1 MRDIVA
7 EKCDIVLTTC
17 LRYLAFI
24 YNKGARSLLVVCS
37 IANKFSE
44 DVLVDELLHDTF
56 TSLHLI
62 LLLVGLVAAT
72 AIGLL
77 RVVAATLG

>member
-17 LRYLAFI
+17 LHYLAFI
-24 YNKGARSLLVVCS
+24 NDKSARSLLVVCG

-56 TSLHLI
+56 ASFHLI
-62 LLLVGLVAAT
+62 LRLVSLVATT

-77 RVVAATLG
+77 RVVAAALG